1 MATVKKSMKKAAPK
15 KAMAAPMQA
24 PMQAPPMGGG
34 PMMKKGGKM
43 KKAQNGTSVSEF
55 LAKRKAASKDTTP
68 KYDRNEAMSQMNAAS
83 KGYDA
88 AKDKASRDSASAAYE
103 PIREANMKSMGYS
116 KNPGGKYKAGG
127 KIAKA
132 MKVVKAVK
140 AVKKAIKSK

>member
-24 PMQAPPMGGG
+24 PPMGA

-43 KKAQNGTSVSEF
+43 AKAQNGKEIAEF
-55 LAKRKAASKDTTP
+55 LAKRKAAAPATP

-88 AKDKASRDSASAAYE
+88 VKDKASRDSMSAAYE
-103 PIREANMKSMGYS
+103 PTREAGMKSMGYS
-116 KNPGGKYKAGG
+116 KNKPAGYKAGG

-140 AVKKAIKSK
+140 AVKKAIKKK

>member
-15 KAMAAPMQA
+15 KAMAAPI
-24 PMQAPPMGGG
+24 QAPPMGA

-43 KKAQNGTSVSEF
+43 AKAQNGKEIAEF
-55 LAKRKAASKDTTP
+55 LAKRKAANTTP

-103 PIREANMKSMGYS
+103 PIREAGMKSMGYS

-127 KIAKA
+127 KLAKA